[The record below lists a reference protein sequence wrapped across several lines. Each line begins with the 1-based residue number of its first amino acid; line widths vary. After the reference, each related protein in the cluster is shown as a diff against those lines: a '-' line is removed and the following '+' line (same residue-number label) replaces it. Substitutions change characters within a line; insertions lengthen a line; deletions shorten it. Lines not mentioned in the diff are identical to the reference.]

1 MPESFFNK
9 VTNLRPPTLLKKKLW
24 HMCFPVTF
32 TKFLEM
38 SFLTESLRW
47 YEGESEFEGEYEKK
61 FLE

>member
-1 MPESFFNK
+1 
-9 VTNLRPPTLLKKKLW
+9 
-24 HMCFPVTF
+24 MCFPVTF

-47 YEGESEFEGEYEKK
+47 YEGESKFEGEYEKK